1 MKHYFAN
8 LEHSWRTRA
17 EYLIEQPPKREVL
30 KNGNIDG
37 ATALLPGSNNRA
49 ITIHNGNYIYLQSY
63 DTIILSV
70 NVKSGKLCKYWNDYS
85 VTTMKHIN
93 DFLRIFADG
102 QKFNKKEWLA
112 FKTSTLKK
120 GV

>member
-8 LEHSWRTRA
+8 LNYKWRSRA
-17 EYLIEQPPKREVL
+17 GYLIEQPTKREVL

-37 ATALLPGSNNRA
+37 KTALLPGSNNRA

-70 NVKSGKLCKYWNDYS
+70 NVKSGKLRKYWNDYS

-93 DFLRIFADG
+93 DFLRISPTV
-102 QKFNKKEWLA
+102 KNSTKKN
-112 FKTSTLKK
+112 
-120 GV
+120 G